1 MTNPKRDEKS
11 MDDQV
16 PAEIELRSIGLSFTL
31 GAGKNLSRSWQRELR
46 TESESRFRATV
57 TRDSLEISFSP
68 PLLIDAQWPAMN
80 MQLGGVKRDFS
91 TGQTTAVLGSIHGVT
106 EGLIDYSD
114 DAKKEICALIAT
126 GITGTA
132 MAETGYNPM
141 QDAQIISTLETLGDN
156 FREQPQKKPSEIEY
170 SDFGAPRVDM
180 TMVMKTDFR
189 HIEKKAGLSLCR
201 GTTIDV
207 SISGKGNL
215 ATMMASRTTAGKV
228 NAAKIESVTI
238 VSDGILV
245 IVSDKPIAYLDRMRI
260 DRGGAVTLE
269 KLRLEGTAGEVAGI
283 ETLIRVMASAMQ
295 WAASGRGLDDGM
307 TLAMNSRDTQ
317 AKVIPDIVRT
327 EIEKTLTDGVKQL
340 LKANRAIVPEVDIEE
355 VFLA

>member
-11 MDDQV
+11 MDEHV

-57 TRDSLEISFSP
+57 TRSSLEISFSP
-68 PLLIDAQWPAMN
+68 PILIDAQWPAMN

-91 TGQTTAVLGSIHGVT
+91 TGETTAILGSIHGVA

-114 DAKKEICALIAT
+114 DAKKEVCALIT
-126 GITGTA
+126 MGIMGTA
-132 MAETGYNPM
+132 MAHMGYNPM
-141 QDAQIISTLETLGDN
+141 QDPRIVSTLEAVGDH
-156 FREQPQKKPSEIEY
+156 FRGQPQEKPSEIEY

-189 HIEKKAGLSLCR
+189 HIEKKAGLSVCR

-207 SISGKGNL
+207 SISGSGNL
-215 ATMMASRTTAGKV
+215 ATMMASRTTADKV
-228 NAAKIESVTI
+228 NAAKIHSVTI
-238 VSDGILV
+238 VSDGLLV
-245 IVSDKPIAYLDRMRI
+245 IVNDKPIAYLDRMRI
-260 DRGGAVTLE
+260 DHGGAVTLE
-269 KLRLEGTAGEVAGI
+269 KLRLEGTAGEIAGI
-283 ETLIRVMASAMQ
+283 ETLIRVMSSAMQ
-295 WAASGRGLDDGM
+295 WAASGRGIDDGM
-307 TLAMNSRDTQ
+307 TMAMNSGDAQ
-317 AKVIPDIVRT
+317 AKVIPDIVRG
-327 EIEKTLTDGVKQL
+327 EIEKTLTEGVKQL
-340 LKANRAIVPEVDIEE
+340 LRANRAVVPEVDIEE